1 MRVFRTTVLSG
12 LLLVLAQGVM
22 AAPVAGLYQV
32 REPLSADTEDGR
44 NLAFSR
50 AFATLVQRMT
60 GRADDARA
68 AGLAAA
74 AQAPQNL
81 ALGYTFQEDELQ
93 VSFDAASV
101 LQALREAGLP
111 VWGSDRPVVLLWWV
125 QEGLH
130 GRNLLGEG
138 NNRSLNL
145 QQAALNRG
153 LPARFPLAD
162 LNELMQADKGWDGAG
177 QVQTILQNYGA
188 DILLVVES
196 SERDGAIGGR
206 WQLLGLENTQSG
218 SLAGDSLVT
227 AADTLFLQ
235 LAAALAQEYAVLPG
249 QGNRQRVRL
258 QGLDIDGMLAAEKA
272 LQVFG
277 AQLVYLQGETGV
289 WDVTALPEQLRSQ
302 LGLYKFREL
311 PQFDDGAEQ
320 AGAERVF
327 VR

>member
-1 MRVFRTTVLSG
+1 MRTFRTTVLGG
-12 LLLVLAQGVM
+12 LLLLLAQGAL

-32 REPLSADTEDGR
+32 REPLAADTEECR
-44 NLAFSR
+44 NEAFGR

-60 GRADDARA
+60 GRAGDAQA
-68 AGLAAA
+68 AGLAAV

-81 ALGYTFQEDELQ
+81 ALGYAFQEDELQ

-111 VWGSDRPVVLLWWV
+111 VWGSDRPVMLMWWV

-130 GRNLLGEG
+130 GKNLLGEG

-162 LNELMQADKGWDGAG
+162 LNELMQADKGWDDAA
-177 QVQTILQNYGA
+177 QVQTMLQGYAA
-188 DILLVVES
+188 DVLLVVES
-196 SERDGAIGGR
+196 HEQEGAISGS
-206 WQLLGLENTQSG
+206 WQLLGTEKTQTG
-218 SLAGDSLVT
+218 TLAGDSLVE
-227 AADTLFLQ
+227 AADGMFLQ
-235 LAAALAQEYAVLPG
+235 LAAALAEDYAVLPG
-249 QGNRQRVRL
+249 QGSKLRVRL

-277 AQLVYLQGETGV
+277 AELVYLQGETGV

-302 LGLYKFREL
+302 LGLYQFREQ
-311 PQFDDGAEQ
+311 PQFDDEPEQ
-320 AGAERVF
+320 AGVELVF